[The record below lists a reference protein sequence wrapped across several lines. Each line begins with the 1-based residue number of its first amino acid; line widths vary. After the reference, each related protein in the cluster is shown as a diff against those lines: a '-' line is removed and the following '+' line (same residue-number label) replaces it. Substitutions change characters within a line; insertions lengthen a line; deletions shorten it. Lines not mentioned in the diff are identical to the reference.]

1 LIGEDVRRRRI
12 KSNSQRRHLWQSGV
26 RPAHSSSFR
35 LPGSMAP
42 APRSSHGDNSS
53 SSHIVTSPLDLSGP
67 SLAAGCCT
75 GRRQRS
81 CRASPGRRV
90 SALLPR
96 GGAAQV
102 ARLNANC
109 SWPP

>member
-1 LIGEDVRRRRI
+1 LKVLNDRRLIGEDVRRRRI

-53 SSHIVTSPLDLSGP
+53 SSHIVTSPLDYLTRPWPLVAVREGASVPAGQA
-67 SLAAGCCT
+67 LAAGSPH
-75 GRRQRS
+75 S
-81 CRASPGRRV
+81 CRGVALRR
-90 SALLPR
+90 
-96 GGAAQV
+96 
-102 ARLNANC
+102 
-109 SWPP
+109 